1 MKVVYATQ
9 TASIMMPE
17 GYPVTVLLGT
27 HWWADDPVVR
37 ANPDL
42 FSDDP
47 RNGLV
52 GHAPADEV
60 ETATAEPGQRRSVRR
75 G

>member
-1 MKVVYATQ
+1 MKVVYAKQ
-9 TASIMMPE
+9 TASVMMPE
-17 GYPVTVLLGT
+17 GYPVMVPLGT

-47 RNGLV
+47 RFGLV
-52 GHAPADEV
+52 GHQPEDEV
-60 ETATAEPGQRRSVRR
+60 EAATANPGEKRSVRR

>member
-1 MKVVYATQ
+1 MKIVYAKQ
-9 TASIMMPE
+9 SASIMMPE
-17 GYPVTVLLGT
+17 GYPVMVPLGT

-47 RNGLV
+47 RHGLV

-60 ETATAEPGQRRSVRR
+60 EAATVNPGEKRSVRR